1 MKIHKEVEFIYSIG
15 TRIVRCLKIGC
26 DDMNNMFEELKEI
39 GFKNLDQVNLFAP
52 KPKANEKQQEI
63 EKNKKRYTVEE
74 VLYDKT
80 YTCPVCNKTFK
91 NKAIRS
97 GKNRLLTVD
106 LDLKGN
112 YDIVNPLLYE
122 CVVCENCGYA
132 ALSKIFNS
140 LTSSQIRWIKEQ
152 ICMSYKEHHYPPI
165 LTEKDGILRYKLAL
179 LNSFVKKAKD
189 GEKAYICLKLA
200 WLYRDIK
207 DDESEKIFLQH
218 ALTGFENA
226 YHTGRFPIFELCELT
241 TAYIIA
247 DLYRR
252 MKQYDKA
259 MQWLGV
265 VIMDKSVSL
274 RLKAKALH
282 LKGVIHEEKEN
293 MEKSKIE

>member
-1 MKIHKEVEFIYSIG
+1 MKG
-15 TRIVRCLKIGC
+15 DGGRIGC
-26 DDMNNMFEELKEI
+26 DEVINIFEELKEI
-39 GFKNLDQVNLFAP
+39 GFEDLDKVDLFPP
-52 KPKANEKQQEI
+52 KPKASEKEI
-63 EKNKKRYTVEE
+63 ENTKKKFTVEE

-80 YTCPVCNKTFK
+80 YICPVCNKEFK
-91 NKAIRS
+91 SKAIRS

-106 LDLKGN
+106 LDLKAN

-132 ALSKIFNS
+132 ALSKTFNS
-140 LTSSQIRWIKEQ
+140 LTASQIRWIKEQ
-152 ICMSYKEHHYPPI
+152 ICTKYKEYHYPPI
-165 LTEKDGILRYKLAL
+165 LSEKDGILRYKLAL

-200 WLYRDIK
+200 WLYRDTK
-207 DDESEKIFLQH
+207 EKAAEETFLQH

-226 YHTGRFPIFELCELT
+226 YNTERFPIFELGELT

-252 MKQYDKA
+252 KKNYEKA
-259 MQWLGV
+259 MQWLGF

-274 RLKAKALH
+274 RLKTKALH
-282 LKGVIHEEKEN
+282 LKGIINEERR
-293 MEKSKIE
+293 KIEERKIE